1 MLRCWRINVREQQL
15 KNGFIE
21 GESSMRNRAIEEYNK
36 QYNWPVVSI
45 LEEFNNQVK
54 NPSVTIIPVSVI
66 EEWHEDV
73 LELTVYYNVT

>member
-1 MLRCWRINVREQQL
+1 MLRCWRINVEERQL

-45 LEEFNNQVK
+45 
-54 NPSVTIIPVSVI
+54 I
-66 EEWHEDV
+66 EDWNEDRSD
-73 LELTVYYNVT
+73 LNLIVYYQDKSEYPR

>member
-15 KNGFIE
+15 KNGFIG

-45 LEEFNNQVK
+45 
-54 NPSVTIIPVSVI
+54 I
-66 EEWHEDV
+66 EDWNEDRSD
-73 LELTVYYNVT
+73 LNLIVYYQDKSEYPR

>member
-21 GESSMRNRAIEEYNK
+21 GESSMRGRAIEEYNK

-45 LEEFNNQVK
+45 
-54 NPSVTIIPVSVI
+54 I
-66 EEWHEDV
+66 EDWNEDRSA
-73 LELTVYYNVT
+73 LNLIVYYQDKSEYPR

>member
-1 MLRCWRINVREQQL
+1 MLRCWRISVREQQL

-45 LEEFNNQVK
+45 
-54 NPSVTIIPVSVI
+54 I
-66 EEWHEDV
+66 EDWNEDRSD
-73 LELTVYYNVT
+73 LNLIVYYQDKSEYPR

>member
-45 LEEFNNQVK
+45 
-54 NPSVTIIPVSVI
+54 I
-66 EEWHEDV
+66 EDWNEDRSD
-73 LELTVYYNVT
+73 LNLIVYYQDKSEYPR